1 MANLFTSCHD
11 ISFSILKMTF
21 ITKVFGPK
29 GLGKKILA
37 ESFSPKLEVLALIIS
52 NWTKEIFLK
61 EIFLLVH
68 QAIYM

>member
-1 MANLFTSCHD
+1 
-11 ISFSILKMTF
+11 MTF